1 MTPATTCG
9 TCGVLLPPDAAE
21 QGVLTCPKCIQAK
34 RQVAPT
40 VTGSPATPPA
50 PPIND
55 PYQQFTVF
63 DEQTEWIYD
72 GEELTSGTR
81 YQELPVDA
89 NKVAVPR
96 KVIYL
101 QGILL
106 SLVAIS
112 CFSLGMLVGQQN
124 SALSSRSG
132 PSRPCLIQGLVSYT
146 SNSGQQMPDD
156 RAVIIAIPETLKL
169 DEKLNHRE
177 LGVTEHPPDTNRHP
191 DVLLLRTSGGNH
203 AWSNARGEYR
213 IQLAQTGDYFFLF
226 LSRHRARPEN
236 FVHDRK
242 QLAQIGRYF
251 ESAIDLLGNKSYHWE
266 RVTIEKNR
274 TFDTDFSP

>member
-21 QGVLTCPKCIQAK
+21 QGVTTCPKCTQAK
-34 RQVAPT
+34 GQVAPT

-124 SALSSRSG
+124 SALSSRST
-132 PSRPCLIQGLVSYT
+132 SSQPCLIQGLVSYT
-146 SNSGQQMPDD
+146 SNSGQRMPDD

-213 IQLAQTGDYFFLF
+213 IQLAHTGDYFFLF

>member
-1 MTPATTCG
+1 M
-9 TCGVLLPPDAAE
+9 
-21 QGVLTCPKCIQAK
+21 
-34 RQVAPT
+34 PT

-124 SALSSRSG
+124 SALSNRSA
-132 PSRPCLIQGLVSYT
+132 PSQPCLIQGLVSYT
-146 SNSGQQMPDD
+146 SNAGQRMPDD

-191 DVLLLRTSGGNH
+191 DILLLRTAGGNH
-203 AWSNARGEYR
+203 VWSNARGEYR
-213 IQLAQTGDYFFLF
+213 IQLTQTGNYFFLF

-266 RVTIEKNR
+266 RVTIDKNR
-274 TFDTDFSP
+274 TFDMDFSP

>member
-21 QGVLTCPKCIQAK
+21 QGVTTCPKCTYAKGQA
-34 RQVAPT
+34 VPT

-124 SALSSRSG
+124 SALSNRSA
-132 PSRPCLIQGLVSYT
+132 PSQPCLIQGLVSYT
-146 SNSGQQMPDD
+146 SNAGQRMPDD

-191 DVLLLRTSGGNH
+191 DILLLRTAGGNH
-203 AWSNARGEYR
+203 VWSNARGEYR
-213 IQLAQTGDYFFLF
+213 IQLTQTGNYFFLF

-266 RVTIEKNR
+266 RVNIEKNR

>member
-21 QGVLTCPKCIQAK
+21 QGVTTCPKCTYAKGQA
-34 RQVAPT
+34 VPT

-72 GEELTSGTR
+72 GEELPSGTR

-124 SALSSRSG
+124 SALSNRSA
-132 PSRPCLIQGLVSYT
+132 PSQPCLIQGLVSYT
-146 SNSGQQMPDD
+146 SNAGQRMPDD
-156 RAVIIAIPETLKL
+156 RAVIIALPETLKL

-191 DVLLLRTSGGNH
+191 DILLLRTAGGNH
-203 AWSNARGEYR
+203 VWSNARGEYR
-213 IQLAQTGDYFFLF
+213 IQLTQTGNYFFLF

-251 ESAIDLLGNKSYHWE
+251 ESAIDLLGNKSYQWE
-266 RVTIEKNR
+266 RVTIDKNR
-274 TFDTDFSP
+274 TFDMDVSP

>member
-21 QGVLTCPKCIQAK
+21 QGVTTCPKCTYAKGQA
-34 RQVAPT
+34 VPT

-124 SALSSRSG
+124 SALSNRSA
-132 PSRPCLIQGLVSYT
+132 PSQPCLIQGLVSYT
-146 SNSGQQMPDD
+146 SNAGQRMPDD

-191 DVLLLRTSGGNH
+191 DILLLRTAGGNH
-203 AWSNARGEYR
+203 VWSNARGEYR
-213 IQLAQTGDYFFLF
+213 IQLTQTGNYFFLF

-266 RVTIEKNR
+266 RVTIEKDR

>member
-21 QGVLTCPKCIQAK
+21 QGVTTCPKCTHAKGQA
-34 RQVAPT
+34 VPT

-124 SALSSRSG
+124 SALSNRSA
-132 PSRPCLIQGLVSYT
+132 PSQPCLIQGLVSYT
-146 SNSGQQMPDD
+146 SNAGQRMPDD

-191 DVLLLRTSGGNH
+191 DILLLRTAGGNH
-203 AWSNARGEYR
+203 VWSNARGEYR
-213 IQLAQTGDYFFLF
+213 IQLTQTGNYFFLF

-266 RVTIEKNR
+266 RVNIEKNR

>member
-21 QGVLTCPKCIQAK
+21 QGVTTCPKCTYAKGQA
-34 RQVAPT
+34 VPT

-124 SALSSRSG
+124 SALSNRSA
-132 PSRPCLIQGLVSYT
+132 PSQPCLIQGLVSYT
-146 SNSGQQMPDD
+146 SNAGQRMPDD

-191 DVLLLRTSGGNH
+191 DILLLRTAGGNH
-203 AWSNARGEYR
+203 VWSNARGEYR
-213 IQLAQTGDYFFLF
+213 IQLTQTGNYFFLF

>member
-21 QGVLTCPKCIQAK
+21 QGVTTCPKCTYAKGQA
-34 RQVAPT
+34 VPT

-124 SALSSRSG
+124 SALSNRSA
-132 PSRPCLIQGLVSYT
+132 PSQPCLIQGLVSYT
-146 SNSGQQMPDD
+146 SNAGQRMPDD
-156 RAVIIAIPETLKL
+156 RAVIIAIPETLNL

-191 DVLLLRTSGGNH
+191 DILLLRTAGGNH
-203 AWSNARGEYR
+203 VWSNARGEYR
-213 IQLAQTGDYFFLF
+213 IQLTQTGNYFFLF

-266 RVTIEKNR
+266 RVNIEKNR

>member
-1 MTPATTCG
+1 M
-9 TCGVLLPPDAAE
+9 
-21 QGVLTCPKCIQAK
+21 
-34 RQVAPT
+34 PT

-55 PYQQFTVF
+55 PYQQFRVF

-124 SALSSRSG
+124 SALSNRSA
-132 PSRPCLIQGLVSYT
+132 PSQPCLIQGLVSYT
-146 SNSGQQMPDD
+146 SNAGQRMPDD
-156 RAVIIAIPETLKL
+156 RAVIIAIPETLNL

-191 DVLLLRTSGGNH
+191 DILLLRTAGGNH
-203 AWSNARGEYR
+203 VWSNARGEYR
-213 IQLAQTGDYFFLF
+213 IQLTQTGNYFFLF

-266 RVTIEKNR
+266 RVNIEKNR

>member
-21 QGVLTCPKCIQAK
+21 QGVLICPKCANAEG
-34 RQVAPT
+34 QVAPT
-40 VTGSPATPPA
+40 ATGKLATPPA
-50 PPIND
+50 PPVND

-72 GEELTSGTR
+72 GEELTSGAR
-81 YQELPVDA
+81 YQELPVDI

-96 KVIYL
+96 RAIYL

-112 CFSLGMLVGQQN
+112 CFSLGMLVGDQN
-124 SALSSRSG
+124 AAVSSRPTTSQ
-132 PSRPCLIQGLVSYT
+132 PCLIQGLVSYT
-146 SNSGQQMPDD
+146 GNAGQHMPDD
-156 RAVIIAIPETLKL
+156 RAVIIAIPAALKL
-169 DEKLNHRE
+169 DEKLNHRD
-177 LGVTEHPPDTNRHP
+177 LSITEHPPDAHRHP

-203 AWSNARGEYR
+203 AWSNSRGEYR
-213 IQLAQTGDYFFLF
+213 LQLAQTGDYFFLF
-226 LSRHRARPEN
+226 LSRHHARPKN

-251 ESAIDLLGNKSYHWE
+251 DSAIDLLGNKSYHWE
-266 RVTIEKNR
+266 RVTIEKGR

>member
-124 SALSSRSG
+124 SALPSRSA
-132 PSRPCLIQGLVSYT
+132 SSQPCLIQGLVSYT
-146 SNSGQQMPDD
+146 SNSGQRMPDD

-177 LGVTEHPPDTNRHP
+177 LGVTEHPPDANRHP
-191 DVLLLRTSGGNH
+191 DVLLLRSSGGNH
-203 AWSNARGEYR
+203 TWSNARGEYR
-213 IQLAQTGDYFFLF
+213 IQLRQTGDYFFLF
-226 LSRHRARPEN
+226 LSRHHPRP
-236 FVHDRK
+236 
-242 QLAQIGRYF
+242 G
-251 ESAIDLLGNKSYHWE
+251 
-266 RVTIEKNR
+266 
-274 TFDTDFSP
+274 

>member
-9 TCGVLLPPDAAE
+9 TCGVPLPPDAAKR
-21 QGVLTCPKCIQAK
+21 GVLICPKCAAAEEQTT
-34 RQVAPT
+34 PT
-40 VTGSPATPPA
+40 ATGRLATPPA
-50 PPIND
+50 PPVND

-72 GEELTSGTR
+72 STELTSGTR
-81 YQELPVDA
+81 YQELPVDV

-96 KVIYL
+96 RVIYL

-124 SALSSRSG
+124 ATVTNRPA
-132 PSRPCLIQGLVSYT
+132 PSQPCLIQGLVSYT
-146 SNSGQQMPDD
+146 SNNGQRMPDD
-156 RAVIIAIPETLKL
+156 RAVIIAIPEMLKL
-169 DEKLNHRE
+169 DEKLNHRD
-177 LGVTEHPPDTNRHP
+177 LGITEHPPDTNRHP
-191 DVLLLRTSGGNH
+191 DLLLLRTSGGNH
-203 AWSNARGEYR
+203 AWSNTRGEYR
-213 IQLAQTGDYFFLF
+213 LQLAQTGDYFFLI
-226 LSRHRARPEN
+226 LSRHRDRPDN

-266 RVTIEKNR
+266 RVTIKKSR
-274 TFDTDFSP
+274 TFDRDFSP

>member
-21 QGVLTCPKCIQAK
+21 QGVATCPKCTQAK
-34 RQVAPT
+34 GQVAPT

-72 GEELTSGTR
+72 GEELTSGAR

-124 SALSSRSG
+124 SALSSRSA
-132 PSRPCLIQGLVSYT
+132 PSQPCLIQGLVSYT
-146 SNSGQQMPDD
+146 SNTGQRMPDD

-177 LGVTEHPPDTNRHP
+177 LGVTEHPPDANRHP
-191 DVLLLRTSGGNH
+191 DVLLLRSSGGNH
-203 AWSNARGEYR
+203 TWSNARGEYR
-213 IQLAQTGDYFFLF
+213 IQLRQTGDYFFLF
-226 LSRHRARPEN
+226 LSRHRPRPGN